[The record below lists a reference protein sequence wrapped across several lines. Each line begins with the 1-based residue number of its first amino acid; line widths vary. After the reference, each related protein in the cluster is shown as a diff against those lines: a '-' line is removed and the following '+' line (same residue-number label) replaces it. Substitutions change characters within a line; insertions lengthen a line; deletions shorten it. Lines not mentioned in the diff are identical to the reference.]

1 MSQFAAPEWAMLQA
15 GRGGAR
21 EAGYMEGNS
30 EGPDSLIRK
39 VQQLQDGMLKLLE
52 ESGGRTVSA
61 TAGGGM
67 VKAVANWKMQLVSV
81 EMEREVV
88 NPDDTEMLGDLIVA
102 AVNEAL
108 AQAQSEVNQEVARLS
123 SRVRLPGS
131 FEQV

>member
-1 MSQFAAPEWAMLQA
+1 
-15 GRGGAR
+15 
-21 EAGYMEGNS
+21 MEGNS